1 MVRIA
6 DVNPSI
12 GDTRALD
19 LGVATQAKIGVARHE
34 HFLVDRTVR
43 VMAGRAAFAQR
54 LVLENKGP
62 GLVAMTL
69 RAAFVLPSHGQ
80 PAFWLEDVATV
91 GIVTLH
97 AAQAAFNDLMMLRQ
111 AKFSV
116 NVEMTLKT
124 G

>member
-1 MVRIA
+1 MVRIP
-6 DVNPSI
+6 DVKASI
-12 GDTRALD
+12 GDARALD

-43 VMAGRAAFAQR
+43 VMAGRATFAQR
-54 LVLENKGP
+54 RVLENKGP
-62 GLVAMTL
+62 CLVAMTL
-69 RAAFVLPSHGQ
+69 RAAFVLSGHGQ
-80 PAFWLEDVATV
+80 PAFWLEDVAAV

-97 AAQAAFNDLMMLRQ
+97 AAQVAFDDLMMLRQ